1 MPKHRRARSIPN
13 GGAAALPGTR
23 GVLELERFTDTDL
36 TRWNRLS
43 EHLDYLHNLLH
54 FGFESQRSTFRS
66 ALIAALQSAGPCRLE
81 ISRWCRI
88 VQHRYSLDPLSPEG
102 SLFHVGGR
110 FNVGRDVPIDV
121 RAPWPALYLASDTET
136 AYREK
141 YGMARNE
148 SIGGLSREELA
159 LMPQESHALVMVNG
173 VVENTFDLS
182 NVAALAPLCKVLAK
196 FKMPPEVYR
205 ALKALRIDRRKVQV
219 RDTHQIPNPE
229 HPSNRTPANSGANSG
244 GRTPG
249 HPSNPELRD
258 TRTPGHPSNPESR
271 TPIKPPFSYNQTRHL
286 PIELRRTPGHP
297 SNPESRKIEL
307 RDTHQIANSGTNSGT
322 PIKLLRTPGH
332 PSNRHFP
339 TTKHAICP

>member
-219 RDTHQIPNPE
+219 V
-229 HPSNRTPANSGANSG
+229 RTPTQLQRAIMASNWRQWPVQFEVPAHGQILAGLVIAAGYEAIRYPSSKSGEHCVAVFPQNLCNDG
-244 GRTPG
+244 TFI
-249 HPSNPELRD
+249 ELAD
-258 TRTPGHPSNPESR
+258 PAPTETSR
-271 TPIKPPFSYNQTRHL
+271 TRIDLASWT
-286 PIELRRTPGHP
+286 G
-297 SNPESRKIEL
+297 
-307 RDTHQIANSGTNSGT
+307 
-322 PIKLLRTPGH
+322 
-332 PSNRHFP
+332 
-339 TTKHAICP
+339 

>member
-1 MPKHRRARSIPN
+1 
-13 GGAAALPGTR
+13 
-23 GVLELERFTDTDL
+23 VLELERFTDTDL

-173 VVENTFDLS
+173 VVENAFDLS
-182 NVAALAPLCKVLAK
+182 TVAALAPLCKVLAK

-244 GRTPG
+244 TPIKSRTPGHPNSGTPIKSRIPNTHQTAIFLQPNPPFAHRTPANSGTPIKSRIPKNRTPG
-249 HPSNPELRD
+249 HPSNCEFRDELRD
-258 TRTPGHPSNPESR
+258 THQIAANPG
-271 TPIKPPFSYNQTRHL
+271 TCIKSSFPYNQTRHL
-286 PIELRRTPGHP
+286 PIARP
-297 SNPESRKIEL
+297 
-307 RDTHQIANSGTNSGT
+307 
-322 PIKLLRTPGH
+322 
-332 PSNRHFP
+332 
-339 TTKHAICP
+339 